1 MQVEIKQIQT
11 TSEDYNQELNL
22 RNEVLRKPLGRNLF
36 DENLG
41 AEINDFHIGAFG
53 NQKLIAVLVLTKVD
67 NSILKMRQV
76 AVDSVFQSQEVG
88 S

>member
-1 MQVEIKQIQT
+1 MLIEFKQIPT
-11 TSEDYNQELNL
+11 NSVEYTHELNL

-36 DENLG
+36 EANLEG
-41 AEINDFHIGAFG
+41 EIHDFHIGAFC